1 MANRIFYASHGVSID
16 DVTVTGA
23 QSVSVNTNFE
33 LEQVFQLGRLAIY
46 DNIQNDPD
54 IEVTISKILDGGN
67 SIYNLAT
74 NGGGTLIDK
83 ANEQCNIVLGIGE
96 DTDAVLSTTSAVT
109 MTGMYLSSV
118 NYTLPVDG
126 FFTEEV
132 SFLGSSKTV
141 GGSVT
146 APAGNSTPN
155 IAARRQNLSSTTVYP
170 SDVSGKNISNITV
183 SADLGREKMYKL
195 GQFSPFHRFVNFPL
209 EITVSFDVIGNEGDS
224 VEASEISTQCAG
236 RDYDFETI
244 TLEICD
250 NEGNI
255 DYVIDLKDKCVLS
268 SVSYSGG
275 DATGGNVTITYTYI
289 TYNDLEITDGA

>member
-1 MANRIFYASHGVSID
+1 MANRIFYASHGVKVAG
-16 DVTVTGA
+16 VTVTGA

-67 SIYNLAT
+67 TIYNLAT
-74 NGGGTLIDK
+74 VGGGTLIDN
-83 ANEQCNIVLGIGE
+83 ANKQATVVLGIGE
-96 DTDAVLSTTSAVT
+96 DTNDALSTTSAVT

-141 GGSVT
+141 AGSVT

-170 SDVSGKNISNITV
+170 SHVSDKNISNITV

-209 EITVSFDVIGNEGDS
+209 EITVSFDVIGNEGDG
-224 VEASEISTQCAG
+224 VEAQEVSGECTG
-236 RDYDFETI
+236 REYTFESI
-244 TLEICD
+244 KLEICD
-250 NEGNI
+250 NDGNI
-255 DYVIDLKDKCVLS
+255 DYTIDLKDKCVLS

-289 TYNDLEITDGA
+289 TYNDLDISG